1 MITVGLP
8 NIKNNEYE
16 PLIISRKLFGLNS
29 KGKIYKVDES
39 EYEIK
44 LDKKCKIVHIELIK
58 VDTNIVSRCLFG
70 AEIKN
75 DLLINVR
82 VTNIGTIRQIS
93 DLQKMNL

>member
-8 NIKNNEYE
+8 NLKKNEYE

-29 KGKIYKVDES
+29 KGKIYEVNES
-39 EYEIK
+39 EYEIR
-44 LDKKCKIVHIELIK
+44 LNKKFEVVRIELIK
-58 VDTNIVSRCLFG
+58 VDTNLVSRCLFG

-93 DLQKMNL
+93 DLQKINL